1 MSQTIHS
8 NQWVEIWTDGAC
20 SGNPGPGGW
29 GALLRF
35 NGQEK
40 EISGSA
46 DPTTNNQMEMMAA
59 IRALESLKRPC
70 KVRLTTDSTYVRQGI
85 TEWLPRWQRNGW
97 KTAARKP
104 VKNAELWQRLAKA
117 AERHQV
123 EWHWVK
129 GHSGHAENDRADR
142 LATAAIVR

>member
-1 MSQTIHS
+1 MSHSSNS

-35 NGQEK
+35 NGREK

>member
-1 MSQTIHS
+1 MSQTINS

-29 GALLRF
+29 GAFLRF